1 MQLSPDWS
9 TSPARS
15 SQVRISHW
23 SKSLTFPRQRKQV
36 VRTRKSNFR
45 LSNKILD
52 LPEITRKQLP
62 IDFSVRCARAR
73 ADAFC
78 SLRARLYPPLW
89 CCALVQDPHDTAGGA
104 LSSPN
109 PPRGTRW
116 VTLSASDMYPP
127 LLHTLQFVA
136 IVAPSIAPA
145 LLASSTIPPLQFS
158 IPRGGGQE
166 WFLHDPPPPPSRLAA

>member
-1 MQLSPDWS
+1 MRRACL
-9 TSPARS
+9 
-15 SQVRISHW
+15 VR
-23 SKSLTFPRQRKQV
+23 
-36 VRTRKSNFR
+36 FR

-62 IDFSVRCARAR
+62 IGFSVRCARAR

-145 LLASSTIPPLQFS
+145 LLASSTIPPLQFPFTITKRCS
-158 IPRGGGQE
+158 VA
-166 WFLHDPPPPPSRLAA
+166 FLHFRSSGECGLGAVRLLKEDSLMLLFTAAHGPVRVA

>member
-1 MQLSPDWS
+1 MSPKCRHVNATS
-9 TSPARS
+9 TQRLPACLQEALRALLARRTSP
-15 SQVRISHW
+15 
-23 SKSLTFPRQRKQV
+23 SLALFFQHIADRMDY
-36 VRTRKSNFR
+36 FR

-62 IDFSVRCARAR
+62 IGFSVRCARAR

-116 VTLSASDMYPP
+116 VTLLASDMYPP

-145 LLASSTIPPLQFS
+145 LLASSTIPPLQLSFAITKRCS
-158 IPRGGGQE
+158 VA
-166 WFLHDPPPPPSRLAA
+166 FLHF

>member
-1 MQLSPDWS
+1 M
-9 TSPARS
+9 
-15 SQVRISHW
+15 
-23 SKSLTFPRQRKQV
+23 
-36 VRTRKSNFR
+36 
-45 LSNKILD
+45 
-52 LPEITRKQLP
+52 
-62 IDFSVRCARAR
+62 RCARAR

-136 IVAPSIAPA
+136 IVSPSIAPA
-145 LLASSTIPPLQFS
+145 LLASSTIPSLQFPFAITKRCS
-158 IPRGGGQE
+158 VA
-166 WFLHDPPPPPSRLAA
+166 FLHFWSSDERGLGTVWLLKKKIRSPYGSLDASLYGCSRSCAGRLIRATLFSHALSSRLRSFRTPGLAL